1 MSSERLWPRAEQK
14 IELKQNRK
22 ITKLSEPLSCEMSV
36 SRISI
41 VQIGVGIETSLDGLS
56 EL

>member
-1 MSSERLWPRAEQK
+1 M
-14 IELKQNRK
+14 KQNRK